1 MMICQLCAVNEAI
14 YSTTDLQIERI
25 MKVLEVKTKASG
37 KYNGVCKECVNT
49 MEKFY
54 MLKAKSEMYGK
65 ILRDFEGT
73 EVIVL
78 E

>member
-1 MMICQLCAVNEAI
+1 MICQMCGRNEAI
-14 YSTTDLQIERI
+14 YSAAEPQIKRI
-25 MKVLEVKTKASG
+25 IKVLGVKTRSSG

-54 MLKAKSEMYGK
+54 ALKAKSEMYEQ
-65 ILRDFEGT
+65 IIRDFEGT
-73 EVIVL
+73 EVIIL